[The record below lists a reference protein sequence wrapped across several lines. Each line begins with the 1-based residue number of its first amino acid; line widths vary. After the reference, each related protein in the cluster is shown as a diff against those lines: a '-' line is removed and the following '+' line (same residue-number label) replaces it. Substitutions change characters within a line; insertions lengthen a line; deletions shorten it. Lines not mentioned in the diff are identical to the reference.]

1 MVVSILPGIKHYCF
15 VCFSASFK
23 YHFDTVNPSFD
34 TVNDTVNDDVFLLIK
49 EKNTITATEISERLN
64 LSLSSVR
71 RRMRA
76 LKDAGKLQRLGSD
89 KNGHWRIIV

>member
-1 MVVSILPGIKHYCF
+1 MNSYQTYTTSMIVQLLDYDEP
-15 VCFSASFK
+15 
-23 YHFDTVNPSFD
+23 
-34 TVNDTVNDDVFLLIK
+34 VNDTVNDDVFLLIK
-49 EKNTITATEISERLN
+49 EKNTITASEISERLN

-71 RRMRA
+71 RRMKA